1 MGKQANN
8 SESAVW
14 CDVGRAAFGYV
25 VVCCLGQFSSAAVG
39 YGCGSR
45 HLGLAGP
52 GGVCSVWCVGRQEG
66 WFSEMLTENRAT
78 SSFVDFD
85 FFFGLGIILGG
96 LVDFRAEIVAA
107 SPLVPS
113 SLWV

>member
-1 MGKQANN
+1 
-8 SESAVW
+8 
-14 CDVGRAAFGYV
+14 
-25 VVCCLGQFSSAAVG
+25 
-39 YGCGSR
+39 
-45 HLGLAGP
+45 
-52 GGVCSVWCVGRQEG
+52 
-66 WFSEMLTENRAT
+66 MLTENRAT